1 MQLYVAIRSGNWS
14 RRNSALKHIVVLFT
28 AFDQHVYKVL
38 IPHHLAD
45 VLEYPKE
52 IVSCFEAGGF
62 TVSMNGQDMNNIA
75 LDEAHEMAIN
85 KDMKIAVVRP
95 STEYLQKTAIFLTI
109 AR

>member
-1 MQLYVAIRSGNWS
+1 MQLYVAIRSGSWS
-14 RRNSALKHIVVLFT
+14 LRNLALKCMVVLFT

-52 IVSCFEAGGF
+52 IVCCFETGGF
-62 TVSMNGQDMNNIA
+62 TVSMNGQGMNNIA

-85 KDMKIAVVRP
+85 KDMKMAVVQP
-95 STEYLQKTAIFLTI
+95 STEYLQKPAIF
-109 AR
+109 